1 MKPAF
6 VPVVLIFIFA
16 FGLSALS
23 SQQQVIGVDASE
35 ISSLVSV
42 SGNLSFT
49 PFIPYRENRAQV
61 TVALAIPQNAM
72 TTLTDGNLSVYV
84 MLKPKRTDSLLYFKN
99 GSATGGAYYFTLSCD
114 ASIGDCS
121 TQVLSSRVIDVY
133 FNAPSQDGL
142 SGDGIVVNAS
152 LYPLNGWQ
160 ATYPDMVINQT
171 AYQYVESYYSQI
183 WQVISSAQGFN
194 NSGYGNA
201 SGNFSLPDFSAL
213 TALAGN
219 SSSLNQSIALAL
231 QAQRMVLA
239 GNYSGASL
247 AADSGREALALFAAT
262 PTPAPTASV
271 EAVDTKNGAM
281 NESRQDFA
289 SSVGTGLV
297 SAFSTPPFNLLA
309 AIALVLVVGYGYT
322 VYRKRKR
329 SGGNNN
335 GFLEMS

>member
-6 VPVVLIFIFA
+6 VPVVLLCLFA
-16 FGLSALS
+16 FGAAALS

-49 PFIPYRENRAQV
+49 PFIPYRENRAQI
-61 TVALAIPQNAM
+61 TVALSIPQNAM
-72 TTLTDGNLSVYV
+72 STLTDGNLSVYV
-84 MLKPKRTDSLLYFKN
+84 MLHPKRNDSRMYFRN
-99 GSATGGAYYFTLSCD
+99 GSAVGGAYYFTLSCD

-121 TQVLSSRVIDVY
+121 SQSSSSRAIDIY

-160 ATYPDMVINQT
+160 AAYPDMVINQT

-194 NSGYGNA
+194 GSSYGNA
-201 SGNFSLPDFSAL
+201 SGNFTMPDFSAL
-213 TALAGN
+213 SALTGN
-219 SSSLNQSIALAL
+219 ISSLNQSIALAL
-231 QAQRMVLA
+231 QAQRLVLA

-247 AADSGREALALFAAT
+247 AADSGREALAMFAAT
-262 PTPAPTASV
+262 PTPVSTTTLSAFDIDSSTH
-271 EAVDTKNGAM
+271 
-281 NESRQDFA
+281 NESGKDTLT
-289 SSVGTGLV
+289 SISTGLV
-297 SAFSTPPFNLLA
+297 SAFSTPPFNLLVA
-309 AIALVLVVGYGYT
+309 FGLVLTAGYGYT
-322 VYRKRKR
+322 VYKKRKR
-329 SGGNNN
+329 NGGND
-335 GFLEMS
+335 GFLEIS